1 MSNAKTE
8 KALTQ
13 LLALSLT
20 LRTMPDEVLIENI
33 IGAAHALEFEALA
46 LAAVRH
52 LHAVGEQQT
61 RVDQAEDLTAATI
74 YRAMKK

>member
-1 MSNAKTE
+1 
-8 KALTQ
+8 
-13 LLALSLT
+13 
-20 LRTMPDEVLIENI
+20 MPDEVLIENKLHLSMALQEVVAF